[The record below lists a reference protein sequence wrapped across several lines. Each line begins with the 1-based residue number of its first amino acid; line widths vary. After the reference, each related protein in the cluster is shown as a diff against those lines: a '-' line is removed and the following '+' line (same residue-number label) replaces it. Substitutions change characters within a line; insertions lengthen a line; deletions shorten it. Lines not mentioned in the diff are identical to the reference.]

1 MAWLLGMSQ
10 LSWLGDAMPLQARH
24 VSTAALPIVAESVDF
39 IHLLC
44 GNKLFGSS
52 RSNFITT
59 S

>member
-1 MAWLLGMSQ
+1 
-10 LSWLGDAMPLQARH
+10 MPLQARH